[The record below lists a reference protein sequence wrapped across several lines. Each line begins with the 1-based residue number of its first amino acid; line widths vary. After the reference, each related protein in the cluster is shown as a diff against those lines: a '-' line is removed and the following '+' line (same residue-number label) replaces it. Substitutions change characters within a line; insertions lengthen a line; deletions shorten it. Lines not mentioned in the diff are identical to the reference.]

1 MIFIINKKKK
11 YIQYICFVS
20 IVVNRSFNGFFDIF
34 VGKMKVF
41 DISIIVKKLWKLYF
55 YEFLMKINLY

>member
-41 DISIIVKKLWKLYF
+41 DISIIVKKIM
-55 YEFLMKINLY
+55 EIIFL

>member
-41 DISIIVKKLWKLYF
+41 DISIIVKKKIM
-55 YEFLMKINLY
+55 EIIFL